1 MSLAM
6 EPMRETM
13 GYQVWFIKNGDRISG
28 DMFTVDE
35 TGHSQIYFRFPPGYQ
50 ELTQLGITVEPRD
63 GSPEPTSPAIL
74 TAQFK

>member
-1 MSLAM
+1 MSLGM

-13 GYQVWFIKNGDRISG
+13 SYQVWFIKNGDRISG

-35 TGHSQIYFRFPPGYQ
+35 TGHSQIYFRFQPGYQ

-63 GSPEPTSPAIL
+63 GSPEPTSPVIL